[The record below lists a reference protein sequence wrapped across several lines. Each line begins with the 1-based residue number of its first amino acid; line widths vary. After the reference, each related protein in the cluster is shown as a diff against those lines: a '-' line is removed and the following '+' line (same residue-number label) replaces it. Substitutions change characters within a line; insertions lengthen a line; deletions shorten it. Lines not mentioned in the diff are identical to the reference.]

1 MIYVTSDL
9 HGCDP
14 ERFYALLEKAA
25 FGQQDFLFVLGDVI
39 DRGDHGVTLLRWM
52 MDQTNVQLLMG
63 NHEALFLSCL
73 FAFQPVTEE
82 SLSQLSNRQLEC
94 FELWLR
100 NGGGSTVEALKKLLK
115 EEPDVFECLVDYIR
129 DAPLYD
135 LVEAGGQQFALVHGG
150 LDRFSPDKTLDDY
163 GASDILWARPTPM
176 TRYYDH
182 MRVIFGHTPT
192 QFLSMASKARA
203 YHTDT
208 WTCIDTG
215 AACGDFPMLLRLDD
229 MCEFYADKA

>member
-14 ERFYALLEKAA
+14 ERFLKLLEKAS

-39 DRGDHGVTLLRWM
+39 DRGDHGVALLRWM
-52 MDQTNVQLLMG
+52 MDQTNVQLIYG

-82 SLSQLSNRQLEC
+82 SLAQLSNRQIER
-94 FELWLR
+94 FDLWLH
-100 NGGGSTVEALKKLLK
+100 NGGGPTVEALKKLLK
-115 EEPDVFECLVDYIR
+115 ESPDVFDCIVDYVA

-135 LVEAGGQQFALVHGG
+135 TVEAGGQRFILVHSG
-150 LDRFSPDKTLDDY
+150 LDRFAPEKKLDDY
-163 GASDILWARPTPM
+163 GASDILWARPTLA
-176 TRYYDH
+176 TRYYPDK
-182 MRVIFGHTPT
+182 RVIFGHTPT
-192 QFLSMASKARA
+192 QFFTMESKARA
-203 YHTDT
+203 LHTDT

-229 MCEFYADKA
+229 MREFYIDR